1 MTPIIIGLC
10 GNRQV
15 GKSRAARHLVEV
27 HGFQRL
33 HPFDGGKAASRGY
46 FQHLGA
52 DETTALRMT
61 DGDLKDLPS
70 PLLPVIEDPRHGTP
84 GTHYAPRFWLEKF
97 GKFMGME
104 MGPAWTLER
113 EIERNLKAGQTRLIS
128 ESIVFEI
135 ESFRRMG
142 GIVIRLDRP
151 RTSDEKSVG
160 FETDSFTRTI
170 VPDHVI
176 LNDSDFVED
185 LHRQI
190 DLFLE
195 DRIGLRIEEPE
206 PLEF

>member
-1 MTPIIIGLC
+1 MTPIILGLC
-10 GNRQV
+10 GDRKV
-15 GKSRAARHLVEV
+15 GKSRAARHLVEA

-52 DETTALRMT
+52 DEDTALRMT

-70 PLLPVIEDPRHGTP
+70 PLLPVISDPEHGKP
-84 GTHYAPRFWLEKF
+84 GTHYAPRYWLEKF
-97 GKFMGME
+97 GKFMGMD
-104 MGPAWTLER
+104 MGPEWTLER
-113 EIERNLKAGQTRLIS
+113 EIERHLKAGQTRLIS

-135 ESFRRMG
+135 ESFRRLG

-151 RTSDEKSVG
+151 RTVSEKAVG
-160 FETDSFTRTI
+160 FETDSFSRTI

-195 DRIGLRIEEPE
+195 EKIGIRIEAPE
-206 PLEF
+206 LLEF